1 MTDADI
7 VDRLGGVGRAFFGG
21 FRQLRAVQQE
31 AIAPIWA
38 GKDTLVT
45 SATASGKTEAVL
57 APLIAR
63 LLDQD
68 VSRAGAIR
76 LFVVAPTRALVN
88 DLAARIEGPLTRL
101 GLSCGRQTSDQ
112 RDKVRR
118 PFTLITTPESFDS
131 MLVRDGFIADRRLA
145 GHLLAGVRAVFIDE
159 AHLFDGTARGDQ
171 LCWLLGRLRRLRAFT
186 AGTDSDD
193 DGQLQTC
200 AASATVSDPDA
211 LARRLLS
218 REAVAVRV
226 GGTREV
232 DIFGPA
238 SATDWKPLQ
247 ISDTTATVNALL
259 EVTPAAALDTNVE
272 RRLWQA
278 LSSGEAGTMRKILV
292 FVPTRSLCDTLSAH
306 LSAAL
311 PRRRAIQV
319 LAHHGSLERGRREYA
334 EQTFAAA
341 RDAVLVVTTT
351 LEVGVDIGDV
361 DLVALVGAP
370 PGTRS
375 LLQRIG
381 RAGRR
386 IGRTRLLA
394 LPRNNLERAAFAS
407 MLVSTRDG
415 MLEPERHARRWSVC
429 VQQLAS
435 FVAQNGRR
443 GRYRADLLDLAQAV
457 WPESPLRTAEEI
469 LDGLIE
475 RAYLEEQGGR
485 IFLGE
490 PWADAFDKGSGGMH
504 NNLDS
509 SGPGIPVVDAGT
521 GEVIAT
527 VAQRPHAEK
536 GLALG
541 GQIWDARHVAG
552 EVLLTPRQ
560 PGQSRDSFRYAA
572 RSAPTGA
579 EFAVHVRRGL
589 GFDDVDAP
597 IVLLDEN
604 PLWLHFGGSA
614 YETALIN
621 IFPSL
626 RPRAGLAGLAV
637 SGRLAADQLHR
648 TAAQENGLLDAVDAI
663 AQSVEATLSPGPYH
677 RLLPEPCRRR
687 ITMNLFNMQQF
698 RTWLASRNVWELPA
712 EDRRLDAIRA
722 ALSEHI

>member
-1 MTDADI
+1 MNDADI
-7 VDRLGGVGRAFFGG
+7 VDRLGGSGRAFFGA
-21 FRQLRAVQQE
+21 FRRLRVVQRE
-31 AIAPIWA
+31 TATPIWA
-38 GKDTLVT
+38 GRDTLVM

-68 VSRAGAIR
+68 VSRAGTVR
-76 LFVVAPTRALVN
+76 LLVVAPTRALVN
-88 DLAARIEGPLTRL
+88 DLAARIDDPLTRL

-112 RDKVRR
+112 RDKLRR

-131 MLVRDGFIADRRLA
+131 MLVRDGFMEGRRLA

-171 LCWLLGRLRRLRAFT
+171 LCWLLGRLRRQRNFA
-186 AGTDSDD
+186 AGAEAGD

-218 REAVAVRV
+218 QEAVVVRV
-226 GGTREV
+226 AGTRDVE
-232 DIFGPA
+232 IFGPSGA
-238 SATDWKPLQ
+238 ADWKPLQ
-247 ISDTTATVNALL
+247 ARDTTATLNAVL
-259 EVTPAAALDTNVE
+259 ELTPATALDTNVE

-278 LSSGEAGTMRKILV
+278 LSSGESGTMRKILV
-292 FVPTRSLCDTLSAH
+292 FVPTRRLCDTLSAH
-306 LSAAL
+306 LSATL
-311 PRRRAIQV
+311 PCRRDIQV
-319 LAHHGSLERGRREYA
+319 LAHHGSLDRRRREYA
-334 EQTFAAA
+334 EQTFATA
-341 RDAVLVVTTT
+341 RDAVLVATTT

-370 PGTRS
+370 SGTRS

-386 IGRTRLLA
+386 IGRTRVLA
-394 LPRNNLERAAFAS
+394 LPRTDMERAALAS

-415 MLEPERHARRWSVC
+415 TLEPEHRARRWSVC
-429 VQQLAS
+429 VQQAAS

-443 GRYRADLLDLAQAV
+443 GRRRADLLDLAQAV
-457 WPESPLRTAEEI
+457 WPESPPSTAEEI

-475 RAYLEEQGGR
+475 SGYLEER
-485 IFLGE
+485 TDRLFLGE
-490 PWADAFDKGSGGMH
+490 PWADAFDKGRGGMH
-504 NNLDS
+504 ANLDS
-509 SGPGIPVVDAGT
+509 SGTSIPVVDAGT

-527 VAQRPHAEK
+527 VAQLPPTDK

-541 GQIWDARHVAG
+541 GQIWDASRVDG

-560 PGQSRDSFRYAA
+560 PGQPRASFRYAA

-597 IVLLDEN
+597 IVPFDEG
-604 PLWLHFGGSA
+604 PRWLHFGGSA
-614 YETALIN
+614 YETALLN
-621 IFPSL
+621 VLPSL
-626 RPRAGLAGLAV
+626 RPRAPLAGFAV
-637 SGRLAADQLHR
+637 DGQPATDQLHR
-648 TAAQENGLLDAVDAI
+648 TAAQEKGLFDAVEAI
-663 AQSVEATLSPGPYH
+663 AESVETTLSPGPYH
-677 RLLPEPCRRR
+677 RILPEPCRRR
-687 ITMNLFNMQQF
+687 ITMNLFDVQRF
-698 RTWLASRNVWELPA
+698 KTWLASRNVWELPPD
-712 EDRRLDAIRA
+712 DRRLGAVRA
-722 ALSEHI
+722 ALSEPV